1 MPQDEDWMPING
13 NPHPV
18 PGVPFPELPPF
29 FLPPYPALGW
39 NDVPPPP
46 LEPAVNDVEDNN
58 WGAWNEPVDQP
69 VPQDQESMVID
80 DSAQPSSNVVQQNHV
95 IPVVSSDEEL
105 PEADNVLLDDDINDV
120 RNWAIVVYQP
130 PLIVPEVELPAAV
143 PFGPPLPP
151 EMVWRRSF
159 ENLLQAPVVYN
170 VPKPV
175 ALQPIEP
182 VVLSKRSWDL
192 AFRDMDLPMLT

>member
-1 MPQDEDWMPING
+1 M
-13 NPHPV
+13 
-18 PGVPFPELPPF
+18 
-29 FLPPYPALGW
+29 
-39 NDVPPPP
+39 
-46 LEPAVNDVEDNN
+46 EDNY
-58 WGAWNEPVDQP
+58 WGAWNELVDQP

-80 DSAQPSSNVVQQNHV
+80 VSAQPSSDDVQQNHV

-105 PEADNVLLDDDINDV
+105 PEADNVLLDDNINDV

-130 PLIVPEVELPAAV
+130 PLIVPKVELHAAV

-151 EMVWRRSF
+151 EMIWRRSF